1 MTMSGF
7 GGSSAEASFSPDVAT
22 VGEARRFVSDTLSA
36 WDADGMSWTA
46 MLLVTELATNAVLH
60 ASTPYDVSLE
70 RRGDGT
76 LRLGV
81 TDGSVRKPR
90 ARDYAVDATTG
101 RGLGLVGSLAI
112 AWGTSA
118 LPSGKTVWCDIAPEA
133 PDGMSA
139 EPDLDAFLLDDDLDM
154 VTPASES
161 SARGADAQMS
171 WARVTWT
178 SLWAA

>member
-7 GGSSAEASFSPDVAT
+7 GGSSAEASFQPDVST

-36 WDADGMSWTA
+36 WDADDLSWTA

-118 LPSGKTVWCDIAPEA
+118 LANGKTVWCDIAPDPSDE
-133 PDGMSA
+133 MSA

-154 VTPASES
+154 ATP
-161 SARGADAQMS
+161 SAREPGRSPDARMS
-171 WARVTWT
+171 WARM
-178 SLWAA
+178 SWARAA

>member
-1 MTMSGF
+1 MSTMGSGRAS
-7 GGSSAEASFSPDVAT
+7 GAEASFSADVAT
-22 VGEARRFVSDTLSA
+22 IGEARRFVADTLSA
-36 WDADGMSWTA
+36 WDADDLSWTA

-60 ASTPYDVSLE
+60 AATPYDVSLE
-70 RRGDGT
+70 QRGDGT

-118 LPSGKTVWCDIAPEA
+118 RDDGKTVWCDIAPDS
-133 PDGMSA
+133 PDSLSE
-139 EPDLDAFLLDDDLDM
+139 EPDLDAFLLDDDLDIAA
-154 VTPASES
+154 PAASES
-161 SARGADAQMS
+161 GSGADAQMS
-171 WARVTWT
+171 WAR
-178 SLWAA
+178 AA